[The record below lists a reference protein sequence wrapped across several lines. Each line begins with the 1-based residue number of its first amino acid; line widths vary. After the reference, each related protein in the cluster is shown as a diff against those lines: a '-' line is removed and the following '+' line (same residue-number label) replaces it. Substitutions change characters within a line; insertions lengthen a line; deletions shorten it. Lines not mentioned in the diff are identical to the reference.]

1 MKLDLFAWIGEDE
14 FGSGRV
20 GLKQG
25 VTLAGIVPLVVME
38 YDRAKIDRMRDQL
51 QLQAD
56 HYGKTIRL
64 ARFTFVEDVITLVP
78 R

>member
-1 MKLDLFAWIGEDE
+1 MIELFAWIGEDE

-25 VTLAGIVPLVVME
+25 AVPAGVIPLVVMD
-38 YDRAKIDRMRDQL
+38 YDRGKIERLREDL
-51 QLQAD
+51 QRQAD
-56 HYGKTIRL
+56 QYGKTIRL
-64 ARFTFVEDVITLVP
+64 ARFAFVEDVITLRP